1 MMTHGMMGDG
11 DQIVMQYAVFPTEFF
26 SERDGLLKGAAD
38 SLIGRTGW

>member
-11 DQIVMQYAVFPTEFF
+11 DRIVMQYAKLLTEFF
-26 SERDGLLKGAAD
+26 FERDGLLKGASD